1 MTAFTTHFKGK
12 SMKILLVSACA
23 ATIMLASGSATASA
37 DLANAN
43 CGKCHEM
50 DKKKKGPSWKT
61 MSAKYKGKP
70 DAEAAALKATT
81 DPNGDHP
88 EFKAKPEDT
97 KAVIKWMLTL

>member
-1 MTAFTTHFKGK
+1 
-12 SMKILLVSACA
+12 MKVV
-23 ATIMLASGSATASA
+23 LASAFVACSLLLAGAAQASA

-61 MSAKYKGKP
+61 MAAKYKGKP
-70 DAEAAALKATT
+70 DAEAAAFKATT

-88 EFKAKPEDT
+88 EFKAKPEDIRT
-97 KAVIKWMLTL
+97 VIKWMMTL